1 MKIVLYTVDSRLRA
15 YLEARRAGSF
25 SFLCS
30 VENLVFAIKDKTSID
45 GGDSVCPSRPPLRC
59 AIMLY
64 YLFRSNRIMGAA
76 SAAGAK
82 GNICRSP
89 QER

>member
-1 MKIVLYTVDSRLRA
+1 MDFRLMA

-82 GNICRSP
+82 DNICRSP